1 MKVMPF
7 KIPKSEKSSFLVQ
20 EDVGNAFYSKLHQH
34 EEIQISCIIKGEG
47 TYLIGDGFGDF
58 NQEDV
63 FVLGNHLPHVFQ
75 SDPSSKEDQMVSVFF
90 TKNSFGSSFFELEEL
105 QGLSPFFG
113 HIGLGYKLKKS
124 EPSLLQLF
132 SLLKEQ
138 DKYGQLI
145 SLLLILKALAA
156 EEKETLSSPVQ
167 LRNYEGEEGKRMAD
181 IFSFT
186 LQNYYREI
194 SLKEVS
200 ELANMTTTSFCRF
213 FKQRTNKS
221 YMHFLTELRLGH
233 VCKLLAKNRNMS
245 IAEIAFRSGFNNLTH
260 FNRQFKAAKGL
271 TPTRFRKL
279 TTGQASAFI

>member
-1 MKVMPF
+1 MPF

-20 EDVGNAFYSKLHQH
+20 EDVGNAFYNKLHQH
-34 EEIQISCIIKGEG
+34 EEIQISCILKGEG
-47 TYLIGDGFGDF
+47 TFLIGDGFGDF
-58 NQEDV
+58 NPEDV
-63 FVLGNHLPHVFQ
+63 FALGNHLPHVFQ
-75 SDPSSKEDQMVSVFF
+75 SDPSSKEVQMISVFF
-90 TKNSFGSSFFELEEL
+90 TKNSFGNSFFELEEL

-138 DKYGQLI
+138 DKYGQLV

-167 LRNYEGEEGKRMAD
+167 LRNYEGEEGKRMGD
-181 IFSFT
+181 IYSFT

-194 SLKEVS
+194 SLKEVA
-200 ELANMTTTSFCRF
+200 ELASMTPTSFCRF

-233 VCKLLAKNRNMS
+233 VCKLLAKYRNLS
-245 IAEIAFRSGFNNLTH
+245 IAEIAYRSGFNNLTH